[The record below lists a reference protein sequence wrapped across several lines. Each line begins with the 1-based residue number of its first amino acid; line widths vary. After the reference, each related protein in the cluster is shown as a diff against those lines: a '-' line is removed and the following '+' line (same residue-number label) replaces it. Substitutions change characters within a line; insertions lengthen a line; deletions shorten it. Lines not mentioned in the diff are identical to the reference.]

1 MINWWY
7 RISAIMVLIAALYF
21 YATDDVLKGIFW
33 AVLLVGLIVFDNTV
47 VCEQKK

>member
-1 MINWWY
+1 MNWY

-21 YATDDVLKGIFW
+21 YATGEVIKAVFW

-47 VCEQKK
+47 VRK